1 MEKKSTFVRKNREAM
16 GDNRALVLNIEGAVP
31 GGIYAY
37 IDDDVR
43 AEINEQ
49 LDKRA
54 DTTDI
59 VPPHR
64 EGRSVDVVT
73 FRTTLRE
80 MFNAEMLSFEYD
92 SQIDAWVAELEN
104 LAQYLREFKAERQK
118 EAGEVFCQHCLH
130 SLLDHERPDSGKL
143 SCQHQNCN
151 CSGFFPIE
159 SQNLNQVFRRPQMQ
173 QSVRRWMTGKTG
185 ENANSSSPA
194 KRQEV
199 KSSRSQALLL

>member
-1 MEKKSTFVRKNREAM
+1 MEKKSTFARKNREAM
-16 GDNRALVLNIEGAVP
+16 SDNGALVLNIEGAVP

-59 VPPHR
+59 VPPDR

-104 LAQYLREFKAERQK
+104 LAQ
-118 EAGEVFCQHCLH
+118 
-130 SLLDHERPDSGKL
+130 
-143 SCQHQNCN
+143 
-151 CSGFFPIE
+151 
-159 SQNLNQVFRRPQMQ
+159 
-173 QSVRRWMTGKTG
+173 
-185 ENANSSSPA
+185 
-194 KRQEV
+194 
-199 KSSRSQALLL
+199 